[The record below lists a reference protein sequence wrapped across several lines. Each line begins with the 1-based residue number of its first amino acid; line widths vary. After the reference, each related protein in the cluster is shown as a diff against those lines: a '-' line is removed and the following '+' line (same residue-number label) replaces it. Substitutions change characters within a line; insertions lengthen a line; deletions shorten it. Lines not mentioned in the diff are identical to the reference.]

1 MKAIGKFRKRPC
13 RICRKWFVPDPRPG
27 DRQKTCG
34 EAECKRK
41 WHNKK
46 CADWNKKNQPYFRA
60 IYLSAKL
67 EHISDSISSPGPPA
81 SLAASPII
89 KISKVLSE
97 PRFNLKLP
105 RDKVQEVMGTQQLVI
120 IEYVAQVLWGR
131 FQEVI
136 QAQRVEIKR
145 DPERLLPMAFSR
157 SDSRERAP

>member
-1 MKAIGKFRKRPC
+1 MKKIGKVRKRPC

-34 EAECKRK
+34 AAECKRK
-41 WHNKK
+41 WHAKK

-60 IYLSAKL
+60 SYLSAKL
-67 EHISDSISSPGPPA
+67 ERISDSISRPA
-81 SLAASPII
+81 SPVASSVI
-89 KISKVLSE
+89 KISKVPFE
-97 PRFNLKLP
+97 PRLNLGLP